1 MQGDSRHPSVVH
13 LQNRVFTAAK
23 LRHNSIMTEQPQRP
37 SLIRWLMTP
46 PQAYLAYFVAVV
58 LIGGVSFYVGSLKP
72 NRHPGLVPATS
83 SAPTTK

>member
-1 MQGDSRHPSVVH
+1 MNQ
-13 LQNRVFTAAK
+13 QTK
-23 LRHNSIMTEQPQRP
+23 RP
-37 SLIRWLMTP
+37 GLIRWLMTP

-83 SAPTTK
+83 SAPVTK

>member
-1 MQGDSRHPSVVH
+1 MASE
-13 LQNRVFTAAK
+13 
-23 LRHNSIMTEQPQRP
+23 LRHNNAMTEQPSRP
-37 SLIRWLMTP
+37 GLIRWLMTP

-83 SAPTTK
+83 SAPAAK

>member
-1 MQGDSRHPSVVH
+1 MASE
-13 LQNRVFTAAK
+13 
-23 LRHNSIMTEQPQRP
+23 LRHNNAMTEQPSRP
-37 SLIRWLMTP
+37 GLIRWLMTP

-83 SAPTTK
+83 SAPTAK